1 MVANRSGNPWT
12 SPTLNRRRLALTLRK
27 LRENKG
33 MRAVDASHQAE
44 HEGSWLSKIERGEVR
59 PGINDVKALLELYD
73 VSESH
78 RPALIEMARGARKR
92 GWWQPFSGVLPDWF
106 VDFVGLESNAIVL
119 RNYECQ
125 VVPGL
130 LQTEAYARATIAV
143 APVPVSPDETDRL
156 VALRMERQKNLERP
170 DLSLLVVMDESVI
183 LQQIGG
189 PGVMREQVEHL
200 AEAAERPNVDIQIK
214 TFTAGVGLDGSFVVM
229 DFPSPP
235 EGFPA
240 VTAYDRVVYVDT
252 LVGALWH
259 DDPQSVAAYTAAF
272 EQLGRAAQATSDTA
286 ERLRKLAKAMVD

>member
-1 MVANRSGNPWT
+1 MAASRSVNPWT

-33 MRAVDASHQAE
+33 MRAVDASHKAE

-59 PGINDVKALLELYD
+59 PGINDVKALLEIYD
-73 VSESH
+73 VPGNH
-78 RPALIEMARGARKR
+78 RPALVEMARGAKKR

-106 VDFVGLESNAIVL
+106 VDFVGLESNATVL

-130 LQTEAYARATIAV
+130 LQTEAYARAMVAV
-143 APVPVSPDETDRL
+143 SPVPVPADEADRL
-156 VALRMERQKNLERP
+156 VALRMERQKNLDRK
-170 DLSLLVVMDESVI
+170 DFSLLVVMDENVI
-183 LQQIGG
+183 FQQVGG
-189 PGVMREQVEHL
+189 PSVMREQVERL
-200 AEAAERPNVDIQIK
+200 AEATDRPNVDIQIK
-214 TFTAGVGLDGSFVVM
+214 MPSAGVGLDGSFVVL
-229 DFPSPP
+229 DFPPP
-235 EGFPA
+235 PAGFPA

-272 EQLGRAAQATSDTA
+272 EQLGRASQATSETA
-286 ERLRKLAKAMVD
+286 DRLRKLAKGMVD

>member
-1 MVANRSGNPWT
+1 MKKPDRDYAAEMVTNRSGNPWT

-59 PGINDVKALLELYD
+59 PGINDVKALLEIYD
-73 VSESH
+73 VPGDH
-78 RPALIEMARGARKR
+78 RPALIEMARGAKKR

-106 VDFVGLESNAIVL
+106 VDFVGLESNATVL

-143 APVPVSPDETDRL
+143 APVPVPPDETDRL
-156 VALRMERQKNLERP
+156 VALRMERQKNLDRP
-170 DLSLLVVMDESVI
+170 DLSLLVVMDESVV

-189 PGVMREQVEHL
+189 PGVMRQQVEHL
-200 AEAAERPNVDIQIK
+200 AERLL
-214 TFTAGVGLDGSFVVM
+214 GM
-229 DFPSPP
+229 
-235 EGFPA
+235 
-240 VTAYDRVVYVDT
+240 RVIT
-252 LVGALWH
+252 L
-259 DDPQSVAAYTAAF
+259 
-272 EQLGRAAQATSDTA
+272 
-286 ERLRKLAKAMVD
+286 